1 MPLELYIK
9 VDENGNAVGHP
20 YLAENLRDHFPNGMP
35 QDQYQTFLRIEKPVP
50 NIFQN
55 ISDAPTYQKINDIW
69 QDVWEITSK
78 SDDEISQIKIN
89 IDQKV
94 TEIKTIRIDKVNGL
108 IADPATTDA
117 QKPAYNNYLAQ
128 LQDYTVVDYLNWEV
142 PKIPKLDLNGNII
155 S

>member
-20 YLAENLRDHFPNGMP
+20 YLAENLRDHFPNGIP

-55 ISDAPTYQKINDIW
+55 VSDAPTYQKINDIW

-78 SDDEISQIKIN
+78 SDDEIRQIKTN

-94 TEIKTIRIDKVNGL
+94 TEIKTIRIDKVNGF

-117 QKPAYNNYLAQ
+117 QKTAYNNYLAQ
-128 LQDYTVVDYLNWEV
+128 LRVYTVTDYLNWEV
-142 PKIPKLDLNGNII
+142 PKIPKLDSNGNII

>member
-69 QDVWEITSK
+69 QDVWPLIQK
-78 SDDEISQIKIN
+78 STEEVAGIKAQ
-89 IDQKV
+89 IDQIILN
-94 TEIKTIRIDKVNGL
+94 IKTERVAKVNSL
-108 IADPATTDA
+108 IADNFTTEA
-117 QKPAYNNYLAQ
+117 QKTAYNNYLAQ
-128 LQDYTVVDYLNWEV
+128 LQAYTVIDYLNWEV